1 MRSSPHGRGL
11 RVQWSLRS
19 LPTTVVHW
27 ACGWFGVLLQEMVL
41 LTSMALP
48 FPQNKFFLF
57 NSLQDH
63 VPVERRKRHGT
74 PHVWDPAMIF
84 PLRLS
89 ITLSPYASIA
99 APLFLHLLRDGET
112 GYWLSLQPRY
122 GGCSVWY
129 PAPLFCFIFNDPP
142 VCYST
147 GNPVGKNFSLLCTAS
162 MQAVVSAPLQPC
174 IPHFFLDVLRV

>member
-1 MRSSPHGRGL
+1 M
-11 RVQWSLRS
+11 VQW
-19 LPTTVVHW
+19 T
-27 ACGWFGVLLQEMVL
+27 CGCFGVLPVEVAL

-48 FPQNKFFLF
+48 FPQNNFFLF

-63 VPVERRKRHGT
+63 VPAERRKRHGA
-74 PHVWDPAMIF
+74 PHAWDPAMIF

-89 ITLSPYASIA
+89 ITLSPYTSIA

-129 PAPLFCFIFNDPP
+129 PAPLFCLIFNDPP
-142 VCYST
+142 VFYSI
-147 GNPVGKNFSLLCTAS
+147 GNLAGRNFSLLCTTS
-162 MQAVVSAPLQPC
+162 MQVVVPPLLQPC
-174 IPHFFLDVLRV
+174 TPHFLDVLRV